1 MKKKLI
7 TFFEIILSKDCP
19 FLHCNVEYRSMK
31 SSTLLDVALF
41 RVREKILAIAYEDVN
56 YIASGA
62 FDGTT
67 YALQEPDFIT
77 ITVQQW
83 QHNE

>member
-31 SSTLLDVALF
+31 SSTLLGVALF
-41 RVREKILAIAYEDVN
+41 RVREKILAIAYN
-56 YIASGA
+56 YTAPGA